1 MNCPTDFISVVFRRA
16 RVSVRPIGVT
26 RAGNLINPNYD
37 LLVPPFI
44 LEICS
49 FRLAF
54 RGSSWNRFN
63 EDKMTKKDTISN
75 SGWGSGKSTPKKTS
89 ARLPVKQRPS
99 YDAQTIEIAD
109 IKIKGKRRALDPTE
123 VKKLME
129 SISALGFKTPIT
141 VWSVKRDAGWGKTK
155 TELVLVSGWHR
166 LEAMKQL
173 GETTI
178 PCIIMQGDE
187 RDARMWEI
195 SENLHRADLT
205 PLQYDQ
211 QVVEWVRLR
220 EADPRVSAQ
229 NVQKKGQGRPKG
241 GISEAVR
248 KLPVKGKTHA
258 AKRRGVQRAF
268 EVVSLFPEAIVA
280 VEKAGLDKNPSK
292 YRKVAAE
299 KTLEAQLTKVRELT
313 ARKSET
319 GKKRSSLGTKQKTTQ
334 VVSKTLLS
342 AEDKE
347 ALEHLIEDWNDAVD
361 LRRRFISASPTVR
374 ERFIVEI
381 RQDR

>member
-1 MNCPTDFISVVFRRA
+1 
-16 RVSVRPIGVT
+16 
-26 RAGNLINPNYD
+26 
-37 LLVPPFI
+37 
-44 LEICS
+44 
-49 FRLAF
+49 
-54 RGSSWNRFN
+54 
-63 EDKMTKKDTISN
+63 
-75 SGWGSGKSTPKKTS
+75 
-89 ARLPVKQRPS
+89 
-99 YDAQTIEIAD
+99 
-109 IKIKGKRRALDPTE
+109 
-123 VKKLME
+123 
-129 SISALGFKTPIT
+129 
-141 VWSVKRDAGWGKTK
+141 
-155 TELVLVSGWHR
+155 
-166 LEAMKQL
+166 
-173 GETTI
+173 
-178 PCIIMQGDE
+178 
-187 RDARMWEI
+187 
-195 SENLHRADLT
+195 
-205 PLQYDQ
+205 LQYDQ